1 MEFNELREKFN
12 SISYDSF
19 SFKENKDD
27 LEISYF
33 YSLGDYNFIHKINIL
48 KKKIF
53 IMRSKFKKTLD
64 NLKNIGY
71 NTNCRI
77 LCLTKNGG
85 MYAD

>member
-48 KKKIF
+48 KKKI
-53 IMRSKFKKTLD
+53 
-64 NLKNIGY
+64 
-71 NTNCRI
+71 
-77 LCLTKNGG
+77 
-85 MYAD
+85 